1 MAKLSDYQSG
11 RNDGLQ
17 LALKIIKEG
26 GQQALEQEIKFHGA
40 RGINTSLAVKELDIA
55 SQKIKEM
62 TLDTVIVMTIAV
74 LHDEFGF
81 GQTRCQRFMDR
92 FELKSGCLV
101 DGLATWDEYAEYDDG
116 CSRGK
121 RKEGFKADTD
131 RKSCNRHL

>member
-1 MAKLSDYQSG
+1 MTKLSDYQAG

-26 GQQALEQEIKFHGA
+26 GQQALEQEIKFRGA

-62 TLDTVIVMTIAV
+62 TLDTVIAMTIAV

-81 GQTRCQRFMDR
+81 GQTRCQRFMNR
-92 FELKSGCLV
+92 FELKSQCLI
-101 DGLATWDEYAEYDDG
+101 DGLATWDDYVDMI
-116 CSRGK
+116 K
-121 RKEGFKADTD
+121 KEIGLDIKI
-131 RKSCNRHL
+131 RENE